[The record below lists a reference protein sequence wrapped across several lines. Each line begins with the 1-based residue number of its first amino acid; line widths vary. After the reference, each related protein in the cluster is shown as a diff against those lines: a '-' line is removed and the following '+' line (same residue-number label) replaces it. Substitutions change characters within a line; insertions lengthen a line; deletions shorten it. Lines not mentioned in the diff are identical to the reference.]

1 MTFPIQSG
9 ETHGS
14 LINYVRNNLHPHHEP
29 SRVLLCFVR
38 FSKNISIRSPLQLI
52 IKHFSSQSRK
62 HTVSSACPTFIRERL
77 PPVHAPTDSS
87 RAPDK
92 GLHSGDEGEGKCN
105 RPDGAW
111 GIAGGREVGK
121 CPIRLET
128 SGLGSPSSA
137 LPARPEL
144 HPATEAR

>member
-29 SRVLLCFVR
+29 GRVLLCFVR

-77 PPVHAPTDSS
+77 PPVHARTDQP

-92 GLHSGDEGEGKCN
+92 GLHPSDE
-105 RPDGAW
+105 AM
-111 GIAGGREVGK
+111 AM
-121 CPIRLET
+121 
-128 SGLGSPSSA
+128 
-137 LPARPEL
+137 AR
-144 HPATEAR
+144 RS